1 MSSLLKISEAGV
13 LGLHTVILLAASP
26 GKYLSVHDMAQTLG
40 ASEHHLAKVLQ
51 RLGKVGLVNSVRG
64 PKGGFVVGKPLEDIT
79 LLHVFEAI
87 EGPLASPSCLLGLSE
102 CINGGCLLGDILRQF
117 NVLLEERLSG
127 LTLEKFR
134 NGFGRM
140 DVASPSKG

>member
-51 RLGKVGLVNSVRG
+51 RLAKVGLVASVRG
-64 PKGGFVVGKPLEDIT
+64 PKGGFIAGKPLEDIT
-79 LLHVFEAI
+79 LLNVFEAI
-87 EGPLASPSCLLGLSE
+87 EGPISPPACLLGLNE

-117 NVLLEERLSG
+117 NTLLEQRLSS

-134 NGFGRM
+134 GGFGKV
-140 DVASPSKG
+140 DSASLA